1 MMGRTHTRIGN
12 LNFDHAALK
21 GLPIKG
27 QGLFQAVKV
36 AELDIAKALGAL
48 QFAILDNSDADNVAA
63 VKEVGHR
70 FVGGII

>member
-21 GLPIKG
+21 RLAIKG
-27 QGLFQAVKV
+27 QGLLQAVKV
-36 AELDIAKALGAL
+36 AELDISKALGAL
-48 QFAILDNSDADNVAA
+48 QLAVFDNSDADNVAA

-70 FVGGII
+70 LVGGII

>member
-1 MMGRTHTRIGN
+1 MMGRTHTRIGD

-36 AELDIAKALGAL
+36 AELDISKALGAL
-48 QFAILDNSDADNVAA
+48 QLAVFDNSDANNVTA

-70 FVGGII
+70 FVSGII